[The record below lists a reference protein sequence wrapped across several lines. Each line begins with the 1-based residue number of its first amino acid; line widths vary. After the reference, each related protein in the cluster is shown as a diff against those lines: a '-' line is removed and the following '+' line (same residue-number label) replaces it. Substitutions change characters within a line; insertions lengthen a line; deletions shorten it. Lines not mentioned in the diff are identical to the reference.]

1 MQTRSAQHKVTIW
14 NTISR
19 KIPTTTSLSF
29 PQALQRL
36 SYTKLKPQV
45 RRRHIQAWHGNQPAP
60 VIRALPGSISALH
73 LQLPIRPL
81 TVLPSPSP
89 TLPRSRCTLPL
100 RCCLLSRLLQPR
112 SCKKTQ
118 TAHTHTHTHTST
130 HTVTTCTQARQQ
142 PCRRVLQSRAWS
154 TSKIDTRP
162 DSLPTPHSRS

>member
-73 LQLPIRPL
+73 LLLPIRPL

-89 TLPRSRCTLPL
+89 TLPRSRCTLPS
-100 RCCLLSRLLQPR
+100 RCCLLPRLLQPR
-112 SCKKTQ
+112 SCTRPKPPTP
-118 TAHTHTHTHTST
+118 TPAHTPSPHT
-130 HTVTTCTQARQQ
+130 
-142 PCRRVLQSRAWS
+142 RRLVNSHAVAYCNRAH
-154 TSKIDTRP
+154 D
-162 DSLPTPHSRS
+162 PHQR